1 MTSYSLYSTLIPIL
15 RQQELDIHP
24 QTEVSL
30 WQLPELGR
38 RLRTLREVQFSKL
51 FLLLFHNYDSH
62 TGFYLVLL
70 HFTVLDFTDNAFLTN

>member
-15 RQQELDIHP
+15 RQQQELDIHP

-38 RLRTLREVQFSKL
+38 RLRTLREVQFSSVY
-51 FLLLFHNYDSH
+51 FSRSVMSDS
-62 TGFYLVLL
+62 L
-70 HFTVLDFTDNAFLTN
+70 